1 MSRQHERRKV
11 IQWFSPP
18 APKTMYQQKSTTCVV
33 LRETE
38 KVAQAGGN
46 KKMELYAL
54 VEVWP
59 NESLVSF
66 RELPGCLST
75 APTAEEAIQ
84 KASEAIADYLRWLKQ
99 NTIFFLEEEINSINV
114 VVKERL
120 HADRVGPR
128 FEAELVAPTDRE
140 MANALTVAA
149 TARVLLAELY
159 NEVLPA
165 QRSRAFKPGEWS
177 LTEHLQH
184 ILKAE
189 AHYVGCLND
198 QSPEAMLPVT
208 ETELAMKLIE
218 NGMNYGTFLRGL
230 TAERRAHVYI
240 HGEAEWTAAKVLR

>member
-1 MSRQHERRKV
+1 
-11 IQWFSPP
+11 
-18 APKTMYQQKSTTCVV
+18 
-33 LRETE
+33 
-38 KVAQAGGN
+38 
-46 KKMELYAL
+46 MEWYAL
-54 VEVWP
+54 VEEWP
-59 NESLVSF
+59 HESLVSF

-84 KASEAIADYLRWLKQ
+84 KAPEAIADYLRWLKQ
-99 NTIFFLEEEINSINV
+99 NKISLFEEEINSITI

-120 HADRVGPR
+120 RADQVGPC

-149 TARVLLAELY
+149 TARALLAELY

-165 QRSRAFKPGEWS
+165 QRSCALKPGEWS
-177 LTEHLQH
+177 LTDHLQH

-208 ETELAMKLIE
+208 EIELPIKLIE
-218 NGMNYGTFLRGL
+218 NGMNYETLLRGL
-230 TAERRAHVYI
+230 TAERRAHVYV
-240 HGEAEWTAAKVLR
+240 HGEAEWTAAKVLRRMTEHLRDHYLGMQAIVRQFSPR